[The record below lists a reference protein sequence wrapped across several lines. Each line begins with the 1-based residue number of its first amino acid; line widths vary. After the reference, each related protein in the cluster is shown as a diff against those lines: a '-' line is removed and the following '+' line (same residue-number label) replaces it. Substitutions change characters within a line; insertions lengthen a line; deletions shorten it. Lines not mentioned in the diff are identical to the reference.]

1 MNVMVLEHQ
10 QTMGGLMFSPRPSMQ
25 WGLSPQIAVVPPKTY
40 HSPAMMFGVAKQQQA
55 RVHQID
61 NYTVFI
67 DQAIGAGSSS
77 IVYRAKDSR
86 TG

>member
-1 MNVMVLEHQ
+1 
-10 QTMGGLMFSPRPSMQ
+10 
-25 WGLSPQIAVVPPKTY
+25 
-40 HSPAMMFGVAKQQQA
+40 MMFGVAKQQQA

>member
-1 MNVMVLEHQ
+1 LEHQ
-10 QTMGGLMFSPRPSMQ
+10 QTMGGLMFPPRPSMQ
-25 WGLSPQIAVVPPKTY
+25 WGLSPQVTVVSPKTY
-40 HSPAMMFGVAKQQQA
+40 HTPMMFGVAKQQQA
-55 RVHQID
+55 RVRQID